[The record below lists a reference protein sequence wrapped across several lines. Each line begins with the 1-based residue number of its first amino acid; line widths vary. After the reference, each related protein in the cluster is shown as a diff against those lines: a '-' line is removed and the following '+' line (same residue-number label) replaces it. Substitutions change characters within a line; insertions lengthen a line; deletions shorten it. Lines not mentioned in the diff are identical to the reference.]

1 MFDSLDDQ
9 IKNDTRAQKSTKE
22 RVIEYFAI
30 ALIAIVVFAGL
41 FFGVRL
47 LE

>member
-1 MFDSLDDQ
+1 MFESLDDQ
-9 IKNDTRAQKSTKE
+9 MKLDTRAEKTTKE
-22 RVIEYFAI
+22 RLMQYLAVAV
-30 ALIAIVVFAGL
+30 LAIVLFAGL

>member
-1 MFDSLDDQ
+1 MFESLDDQ
-9 IKNDTRAQKSTKE
+9 MKQDAKAE
-22 RVIEYFAI
+22 RTPRERLLEYLAI
-30 ALIAIVVFAGL
+30 AVLSIVVFAGL

>member
-1 MFDSLDDQ
+1 MFESLDDQ
-9 IKNDTRAQKSTKE
+9 MKQDLKAERTPKE
-22 RVIEYFAI
+22 RILEYLAI
-30 ALIAIVVFAGL
+30 ALVSVVVFAGV